1 MFTFSPKIF
10 VLSSFDLQF
19 GTILKGLLGH
29 PDFWPGRGVGD
40 EGREGDRE
48 GKRERERARSV
59 YSRQTVHDPDRT
71 EQDCARIQHTV
82 QIVSVY
88 FEGHFFPGFSS

>member
-1 MFTFSPKIF
+1 MFTFSPEIF

-19 GTILKGLLGH
+19 GTILKGLLEH
-29 PDFWPGRGVGD
+29 PDFWPDRGAGGGGGRA
-40 EGREGDRE
+40 
-48 GKRERERARSV
+48 RARSV

-82 QIVSVY
+82 QIVSVL
-88 FEGHFFPGFSS
+88 F